1 MVETATN
8 PRMLVVDDEHT
19 IADTL
24 AAIFRLRG
32 FNAVAVYSG
41 EAAVDEALAEA
52 PAVLITDISMN
63 GMNGVEAAIR
73 VSRACPKC
81 RILLFSG
88 HPENGGLLARARED
102 GHEFEVLAK
111 PVHPKDIF
119 EWLEDKGIR

>member
-1 MVETATN
+1 M
-8 PRMLVVDDEHT
+8 
-19 IADTL
+19 
-24 AAIFRLRG
+24 
-32 FNAVAVYSG
+32 AVYSG
-41 EAAVDEALAEA
+41 EAAVNDALAEA

-73 VSRACPKC
+73 VSRACPEC

-119 EWLEDKGIR
+119 EWLEGKGLR